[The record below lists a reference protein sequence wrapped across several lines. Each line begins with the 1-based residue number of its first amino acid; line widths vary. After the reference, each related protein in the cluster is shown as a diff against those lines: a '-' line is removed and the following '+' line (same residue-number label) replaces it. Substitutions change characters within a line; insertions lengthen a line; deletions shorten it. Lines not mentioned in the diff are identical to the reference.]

1 MKDGKTRARCDMIRR
16 GRPPTDPNPRSEFG
30 FAGWNKIDYNLYR
43 MGLLVFV
50 REWGGTKHFRI
61 SANGKRLLAE
71 AKNQTSHKL
80 TEAQLKWARPTL
92 EHIWDDE

>member
-71 AKNQTSHKL
+71 AKNQTSHLL
-80 TEAQLKWARPTL
+80 TASVCSLKQRTRPHTS
-92 EHIWDDE
+92 